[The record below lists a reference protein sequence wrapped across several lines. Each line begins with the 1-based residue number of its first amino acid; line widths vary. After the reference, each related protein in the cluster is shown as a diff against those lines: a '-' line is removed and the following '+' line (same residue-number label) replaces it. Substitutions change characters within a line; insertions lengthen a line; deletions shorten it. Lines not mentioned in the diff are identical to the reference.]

1 MCLALGLMKNI
12 LISGGNGFL
21 GSYLAEKALSLGM
34 EVTVVDDM
42 STSRERNVPAEV
54 IFRKESVEE
63 YSDSERYDYV
73 IHLAAR
79 PSPEDYITNPVSTI
93 MSNSVGTMKMLDIA
107 LKSDAV
113 FMYTS
118 SSEVYGDSQVLP
130 TPETY
135 FGYVNPNG
143 IRSCYDEGKRFS
155 EALIMAYHRQ
165 YGLDT
170 RIQRPFNVY
179 GPRIRE
185 DGLYGRV
192 IPRFIDQALKN
203 EDITVHGTG
212 NQTRSFLYI
221 DDWLEG
227 TWKLLTGKDLGGN
240 VLNIGASHEI
250 TVMDLARLIKEM
262 TGSNSNIVSI
272 PPRDEDPRR
281 RAADLTLAGKL
292 LSWKPEREIRV
303 GLENTIKWFRERMH

>member
-1 MCLALGLMKNI
+1 MVKT

-21 GSYLAEKALSLGM
+21 GSFLAEKALLHGM
-34 EVTVVDDM
+34 EVTVVDDL
-42 STSRERNVPAEV
+42 STSTGRNVPEEV
-54 IFRKESVEE
+54 IFKQQSIEDYE
-63 YSDSERYDYV
+63 DSEIYDYV
-73 IHLAAR
+73 VHLAAR
-79 PSPEDYITNPVSTI
+79 PSPEDYISNPVSTI

-107 LKSDAV
+107 RRSNAV

-118 SSEVYGDSQVLP
+118 SSEVYGDSQIIP
-130 TPETY
+130 TPEDY

-165 YGLDT
+165 YHLDT

-203 EDITVHGTG
+203 EDITVHGDG
-212 NQTRSFLYI
+212 KQTRSFLYI

-227 TWKLLTGKDLGGN
+227 TWKLLTQKGLAGT
-240 VLNIGASHEI
+240 VFNIGSNEEK
-250 TVMDLARLIKEM
+250 TVMELAETVKMM
-262 TGSNSNIVSI
+262 TGSTSRIINTEA
-272 PPRDEDPRR
+272 RTEDPRR
-281 RAADLTLAGKL
+281 RSADLTNAEKILG
-292 LSWKPEREIRV
+292 WKPGHPLEE
-303 GLENTIKWFRERMH
+303 GLKPTIEWFRGRVQ

>member
-1 MCLALGLMKNI
+1 MNNM

-21 GSYLAEKALSLGM
+21 GAYVAEKAISEGLN
-34 EVTVVDDM
+34 VTVVDDM
-42 STSRERNVPAEV
+42 STSKGCNLPKEV
-54 IFRKESVEE
+54 DFQKTKVEE
-63 YSDSERYDYV
+63 YSDNKKYDFV
-73 IHLAAR
+73 LHLAAR
-79 PSPEDYITNPVSTI
+79 PSPEDYITNPVTTI
-93 MSNSVGTMKMLDIA
+93 MSNSIGTINMLEIA
-107 LKSDAV
+107 RKSDAV

-118 SSEVYGDSQVLP
+118 SSEIYGDAQIIP

-227 TWKLLTGKDLGGN
+227 TWKLLTGKDLGGS
-240 VLNIGASHEI
+240 VLNIGASHEV

-292 LSWKPEREIRV
+292 LSWKPERDIRV